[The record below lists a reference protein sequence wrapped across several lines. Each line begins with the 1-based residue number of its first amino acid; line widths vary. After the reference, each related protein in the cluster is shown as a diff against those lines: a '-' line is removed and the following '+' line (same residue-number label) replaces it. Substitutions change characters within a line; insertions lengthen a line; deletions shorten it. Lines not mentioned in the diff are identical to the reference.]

1 MRCTGRKMRDETIM
15 SRLRFGHTG
24 LNSTL
29 FKIGKHNTGRCE
41 YCEQQETSHDTLYK
55 I

>member
-1 MRCTGRKMRDETIM
+1 MYAGRRDETII

-29 FKIGKHNTGRCE
+29 LKIGKHNTRRLCVIVWVRKK
-41 YCEQQETSHDTLYK
+41 Q
-55 I
+55 